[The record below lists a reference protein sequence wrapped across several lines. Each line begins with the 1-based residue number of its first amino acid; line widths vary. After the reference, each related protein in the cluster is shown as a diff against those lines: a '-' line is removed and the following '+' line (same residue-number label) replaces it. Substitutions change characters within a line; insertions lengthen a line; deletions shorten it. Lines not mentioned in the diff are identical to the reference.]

1 MIGDSGAF
9 GMLEIIVPSARA
21 GPSGIA
27 TDWVLVFGGRRVPG
41 RLVERWFLTSD
52 SLLKLITSP
61 VDVRCKKRSSGAK
74 HGQQEARKK
83 NKATS

>member
-1 MIGDSGAF
+1 MIGASAAF

-27 TDWVLVFGGRRVPG
+27 TDWVLVFGGRSVP

-52 SLLKLITSP
+52 LLLKLIMSP
-61 VDVRCKKRSSGAK
+61 VIVRCEKHSSGAK

-83 NKATS
+83 NGTTS